1 MKRGHKSG
9 WLYCFKRGDKTVFL
23 NRWDETI
30 KEFTTYNEAGL
41 FANENINL
49 IDIKNGCLN

>member
-1 MKRGHKSG
+1 MKTEYKSG
-9 WLYCFKRGDKTVFL
+9 WLYCYLRGNKAVFL

-30 KEFTTYNEAGL
+30 KEFRTYNEAEL

-49 IDIKNGCLN
+49 INIKNGF